1 MSRQIQDLANG
12 LGYIYITDV
21 SSNILEVLE
30 NTEQSAR
37 LIKLKGVESSAVG
50 GNRVATAIVEID
62 APTGNGSITAITTG
76 GINAINTAS
85 PITYTGATQ
94 ATALAIEIET
104 AINGYSTGTSCQDF
118 TCQRVDNKIY
128 ILSNAGA
135 GESYNGQTPILT
147 NTGNFTYTVDQDMI
161 GGSSTD
167 ASYDGAYGYRFY
179 LDADYGA
186 TQCSGGGVATVDSI
200 ANAVEITSYIVNQGL
215 QGAIPIISQTISSN
229 AIVTTRK
236 GALTYIS
243 MTGEGAANDN
253 LSKLLID
260 GANNGDIVLLASFVN
275 TITIA
280 TDGNIN
286 LISTSKS
293 SYNVVGRNL
302 IVLTY
307 LSGKWKELFRNGQVT
322 GTTSDYRTAGY
333 GIFSLEEYNTAAVG
347 TGGTVTFVANTDEKY
362 QKLTGSSTLLANQTY
377 ALDATAEDGDEFFL
391 EYDAAVTVG
400 AFSLTIF
407 GISVSADQAL
417 NGGLIFYARFLDGS
431 WYSHV
436 YPNLNEGNTYPYQ
449 AVTSFY
455 ANSSVTAAKVSTN
468 LKTEVLTRNISFE
481 ASEVG
486 DMKMYM
492 GYAGTVDY
500 FDFRVDKAL
509 AATDNGTIVP
519 KNNAGTT
526 MTDGTVTATASATI
540 GTGFTATPTANNT
553 FVAGDILTFT
563 TAKTTAG
570 GKGTLYIKITKA

>member
-62 APTGNGSITAITTG
+62 APTGNGSITAITIG

-85 PITYTGATQ
+85 PITYTGATTS
-94 ATALAIEIET
+94 TALAILIET
-104 AINGYSTGTSCQDF
+104 AINGYSTGTSSQDF

-135 GESYNGQTPILT
+135 GESYNGQTPILV

-161 GGSSTD
+161 GGSSTTE
-167 ASYDGAYGYRFY
+167 SYDGAYGYRFY

-215 QGAIPIISQTISSN
+215 QGAIPIISQTISSD

-236 GALTYIS
+236 GALTYIF

-253 LSKLLID
+253 LSNLLID
-260 GANNGDIVLLASFVN
+260 GVNNGDIVLLTSLVN
-275 TITIA
+275 TITI
-280 TDGNIN
+280 TTSGNIN
-286 LISTSKS
+286 LVSTSKT
-293 SYNVVGRNL
+293 SYDVNQVNSMT
-302 IVLTY
+302 LTY
-307 LSGKWKELFRNGQVT
+307 ISGQWYELFRNGQVT
-322 GTTSDYRTAGY
+322 GTKADYRTEGF

-377 ALDATAEDGDEFFL
+377 VLEATAEDGDEFFL

-400 AFSLTIF
+400 AFALTIF

-417 NGGLIFYARFLDGS
+417 NGGLIFYARFLGGS